1 MRALL
6 RPVLRVLPFG
16 SQRAFRDMQMNA
28 PRKSGDASPLI
39 HLNLIWF
46 SAVMGLS
53 GLALA
58 WGRAAILM
66 GPLATRV
73 SAGIALL
80 ATTVWLALAM
90 ATLARLRRYPGVVAV
105 DARHP
110 VRHAFVAT
118 IPVGLL
124 LLVALGVQ
132 FFGGIAALHGAWVLA
147 ALAQLLV
154 TLWVLGRWLHEHQDG
169 APPMWVGIT
178 PALFIPVV
186 GNVVAPLAG
195 LALGHTTW
203 SLAQLAIGVFFWPL
217 VLVLVLVR
225 RAAHSALPARM
236 LMAWFIT
243 VAPPSVVGVVS
254 VQLAVPLG
262 WSIALWGVAL
272 FSLLWAAQVVR
283 RALEVPFHMG
293 YWGVSFPLAAFT
305 SLSLMLAERDVAS
318 WMPTVALLGLAL
330 STLVIGWLGVSTLKG
345 LHRGTLLVPEP
356 EPARL
361 PPA

>member
-1 MRALL
+1 MSEAHQWRLVSFEFLRASAT
-6 RPVLRVLPFG
+6 G
-16 SQRAFRDMQMNA
+16 EHMNA
-28 PRKSGDASPLI
+28 KTSAPDATPLI

-46 SAVMGLS
+46 ASVMGLS

-58 WGRAAILM
+58 WSRAVPLM
-66 GPLATRV
+66 GPLAN
-73 SAGIALL
+73 GIAVGVALL
-80 ATTVWLALAM
+80 ALGTWLGLAW
-90 ATLARLRRYPGVVAV
+90 ATLLRLHRYPGVVAL

-110 VRHAFVAT
+110 VRHAFVAAV
-118 IPVGLL
+118 PVGVLL
-124 LLVALGVQ
+124 LTALGVH
-132 FFGGIAALHGAWVLA
+132 FFGGLMLLHALWVLA
-147 ALAQLLV
+147 AGAQLLV
-154 TLWVLGRWLHEHQDG
+154 TLWVLGRWLHEHEEG
-169 APPMWVGIT
+169 TLPMWVGIT

-195 LALGHTTW
+195 LPLGHSTW

-225 RAAHSALPARM
+225 RAAHSALPPRM

-243 VAPPSVVGVVS
+243 AAPPSVVGVVS
-254 VQLAVPLG
+254 VQMGAPLG

-283 RALEVPFHMG
+283 RALNVAFHMG

-305 SLSLMLAERDVAS
+305 SLTLMLAERGAAV
-318 WMPTVALLGLAL
+318 WMQPLALLFLAL
-330 STLVIGWLGVSTLKG
+330 SSLVIGWLVVSTAKG
-345 LHRGTLLVPEP
+345 LYRGTLLVPEP